1 MKSPR
6 EYGVSLLV
14 CGTPCVCVWR
24 VEGACKY
31 QSVLIELSLDMDMDT
46 ERV

>member
-14 CGTPCVCVWR
+14 CGTPCGAR
-24 VEGACKY
+24 GGACKY